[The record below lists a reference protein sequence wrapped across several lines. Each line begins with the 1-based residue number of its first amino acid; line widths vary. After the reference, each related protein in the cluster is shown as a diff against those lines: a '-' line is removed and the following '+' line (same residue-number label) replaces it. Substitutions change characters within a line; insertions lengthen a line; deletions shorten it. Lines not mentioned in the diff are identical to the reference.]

1 MQILTLSA
9 GQQETDRRGLAC
21 LGAWALRS
29 GQGWGDGDK
38 RDEAV
43 FVLPC
48 RDVSGIVDL
57 FQQRVDLESIFNF
70 KTKSVFDNFYSV
82 IALGAIAGNFQAEG
96 LPKQLSLSGVNYK
109 GSENTKQKNF
119 KIS

>member
-1 MQILTLSA
+1 MGTK
-9 GQQETDRRGLAC
+9 EM
-21 LGAWALRS
+21 
-29 GQGWGDGDK
+29 
-38 RDEAV
+38 EPV

-48 RDVSGIVDL
+48 HDVSGIVDL

-70 KTKSVFDNFYSV
+70 KTKSAFDNFYSV
-82 IALGAIAGNFQAEG
+82 TALGAIAGNFQAEG
-96 LPKQLSLSGVNYK
+96 LPKQLSPSGVNYK

>member
-1 MQILTLSA
+1 MLDNRRPTGEAWLASEHGLCEA
-9 GQQETDRRGLAC
+9 DREG
-21 LGAWALRS
+21 GM
-29 GQGWGDGDK
+29 GTK
-38 RDEAV
+38 EIKPV